1 MRINLITGGC
11 AALLASFFL
20 SGCATDVTGVVR
32 DSETNRPI
40 PGATVRIGEES
51 TATDSEGYYAL
62 EADGDDDDPQKF
74 HVAAPGYMSV
84 SDVRILDDE
93 NEPAKIDFN
102 LRATQEERE
111 RSGEAE
117 RAREDDKVDVKVD
130 SKTSSTTVDEKGDV
144 KVEDK
149 GSTAKP
155 GQSGAKA
162 TATSNGESVEAE
174 VKGE

>member
-1 MRINLITGGC
+1 MRLNLITGGC
-11 AALLASFFL
+11 AALVASLFL
-20 SGCATDVTGVVR
+20 SGCATDVNGVVR
-32 DSETNRPI
+32 DSETNQPI

-51 TATDSEGYYAL
+51 TSTDSEGYYSL

-102 LRATQEERE
+102 LRATQAQRKL
-111 RSGEAE
+111 SGESE
-117 RAREDDKVDVKVD
+117 RAQEDDKVDVKVD
-130 SKTSSTTVDEKGDV
+130 SKTSSTTVDEEGDV
-144 KVEDK
+144 KIEDK
-149 GSTAKP
+149 GAAKP
-155 GQSGAKA
+155 GQGDAKA
-162 TATSNGESVEAE
+162 SAEVNGEKVEAE